1 MISKK
6 FIGWDIGGAHTKI
19 SIIDSK
25 KVKTRVFNIELWRN
39 EGLIT
44 LEKIINNRD
53 IIPTNTSHC
62 ITLSAEMCDIF
73 SYRTKGINILLSLF
87 KKNALNTYVYTNNG
101 IKKMSRLRNVKSAA
115 SMNWLATAE
124 FVSKFVDDIIIID
137 IGSTTTDFI
146 VIKNKIIINKR
157 VDDFTGMKNNELLYL
172 GCLRTPIY
180 AVTEE
185 IKDLKNIYK
194 IIPENFSSLADIYQ
208 ILNIVDIKNDY
219 SRRLDGRSKT
229 LLNSYKRISRSFG
242 FDYTKNHKNLV
253 DKLCK
258 KIMRIHVDK
267 LYASLEKIIKKNSFK
282 NNNVKIASIGIGS
295 QITKNMINR
304 YNLKNIDMDKILQ
317 CYPVKYNSSTLTHF
331 PSFAV
336 AALLRDKYE

>member
-1 MISKK
+1 MASQAHELARILIETHPENTKARIVYADVLYTDNKFQEAKEQYLIVLENEKSKSQIWTQVLFIQAEQSDFKGMLKTSKESLEYFPLEPLFYYFHGISNK
-6 FIGWDIGGAHTKI
+6 W
-19 SIIDSK
+19 
-25 KVKTRVFNIELWRN
+25 
-39 EGLIT
+39 
-44 LEKIINNRD
+44 
-53 IIPTNTSHC
+53 
-62 ITLSAEMCDIF
+62 
-73 SYRTKGINILLSLF
+73 F
-87 KKNALNTYVYTNNG
+87 KKYKEALISFETGVDFVVDNSN
-101 IKKMSRLRNVKSAA
+101 L
-115 SMNWLATAE
+115 LLE
-124 FVSKFVDDIIIID
+124 F
-137 IGSTTTDFI
+137 
-146 VIKNKIIINKR
+146 
-157 VDDFTGMKNNELLYL
+157 Y
-172 GCLRTPIY
+172 
-180 AVTEE
+180 
-185 IKDLKNIYK
+185 
-194 IIPENFSSLADIYQ
+194 SSLADIYQ

-267 LYASLEKIIKKNSFK
+267 LYASLEKIIKKNSTENKESFSL
-282 NNNVKIASIGIGS
+282 VCDIVYFGS